1 MNLLFNLKYRTTF
14 GECLVLNVI
23 GSGARYV
30 MATSNGVHWTCM
42 VNNLKEKSFEY
53 YYSVERAGKELR
65 HEWLVAPHHIEAMGN
80 GDKTHI
86 VYDRWIDIPENSYLY
101 SSAFDNADITAVKS
115 ANYDKTIILKVRAP
129 QLRKGEWLG
138 LIGDASYL
146 GAWEAQKALPMCQ
159 QQPNEWVVALN
170 ADAIDRQTF
179 EFKFVILDAEKDV
192 TPMWETCG
200 NRSISQPEIKP
211 GSIIVYELEAANFEI
226 YPWRGAGTV
235 IPVFSLRSEGSFGV
249 GDFGDLKKMVDWAE
263 RTNQRAIQ
271 ILPINDT
278 TITHTWTDSYPYNSI
293 SIYALHPQ
301 YTDLRQLPELKDEAR
316 REYYE
321 QLRKEL
327 NALPQIDYE
336 RVNNAKMS
344 YLREL
349 FAQEGSKVKRTKAYK
364 QFFEQNKDWL
374 VPYAE
379 FSVKRDNEYLKN
391 LGVQEFRSSGVQA
404 LPSNS
409 SNSSTCQLV
418 NLSTETTNS
427 STNQDFWYY
436 VQFNLDVQ
444 MRAAHDYA
452 HSKQVLL
459 KGDIPIGI
467 SRDGVEAWVEPRY
480 FNMNGQAGAP
490 PDAFS
495 VNGQNWG
502 FPTYNWDVMLQ
513 DGCSWWVRRFRKM
526 AEYFDAYRIDHV
538 LGFFRIWEI
547 PIDSVH
553 GLLGQFSPAL
563 AMTVDEIEGYGL
575 HFQEEFFT
583 KPFITDWV
591 LERVFKNQAADVRER
606 FLNPI
611 GDGRY
616 AMKPEFD
623 TQRKVEEY
631 FKRVGVQ
638 TLASES
644 SNSSTRQLVNSST
657 ETKEGLYSLISNVL
671 FVRDRK
677 NKDMYHPR
685 IGVQSDYIYEAL
697 YDCDKQAFD
706 KLYVDYFYRRNNH
719 FWYKEA
725 MKKLPRLTEATRM
738 LVCAEDLGMVPD
750 CVPWV
755 MDELR
760 ILSLEI
766 QSMPKDPMVEFGYL
780 HRNPYRSVA
789 TISTHDMS
797 TLRQWWDEDNVRTQ
811 KYYNNMLHRGDA
823 APHPL
828 PGWLAKDIVAQH
840 LMCPSML
847 SLLSLQDWLAIDE
860 QLRLPDAN
868 AERINIPANPR
879 HYWRHR
885 MHLTIEEL
893 LKADDFN
900 NEVCEMIRQSGR

>member
-1 MNLLFNLKYRTTF
+1 
-14 GECLVLNVI
+14 
-23 GSGARYV
+23 
-30 MATSNGVHWTCM
+30 
-42 VNNLKEKSFEY
+42 
-53 YYSVERAGKELR
+53 
-65 HEWLVAPHHIEAMGN
+65 
-80 GDKTHI
+80 
-86 VYDRWIDIPENSYLY
+86 
-101 SSAFDNADITAVKS
+101 
-115 ANYDKTIILKVRAP
+115 
-129 QLRKGEWLG
+129 
-138 LIGDASYL
+138 
-146 GAWEAQKALPMCQ
+146 
-159 QQPNEWVVALN
+159 
-170 ADAIDRQTF
+170 
-179 EFKFVILDAEKDV
+179 
-192 TPMWETCG
+192 
-200 NRSISQPEIKP
+200 
-211 GSIIVYELEAANFEI
+211 
-226 YPWRGAGTV
+226 
-235 IPVFSLRSEGSFGV
+235 
-249 GDFGDLKKMVDWAE
+249 
-263 RTNQRAIQ
+263 
-271 ILPINDT
+271 
-278 TITHTWTDSYPYNSI
+278 
-293 SIYALHPQ
+293 
-301 YTDLRQLPELKDEAR
+301 
-316 REYYE
+316 
-321 QLRKEL
+321 
-327 NALPQIDYE
+327 
-336 RVNNAKMS
+336 
-344 YLREL
+344 
-349 FAQEGSKVKRTKAYK
+349 
-364 QFFEQNKDWL
+364 
-374 VPYAE
+374 
-379 FSVKRDNEYLKN
+379 
-391 LGVQEFRSSGVQA
+391 
-404 LPSNS
+404 
-409 SNSSTCQLV
+409 
-418 NLSTETTNS
+418 
-427 STNQDFWYY
+427 
-436 VQFNLDVQ
+436 
-444 MRAAHDYA
+444 
-452 HSKQVLL
+452 
-459 KGDIPIGI
+459 
-467 SRDGVEAWVEPRY
+467 
-480 FNMNGQAGAP
+480 
-490 PDAFS
+490 
-495 VNGQNWG
+495 
-502 FPTYNWDVMLQ
+502 
-513 DGCSWWVRRFRKM
+513 
-526 AEYFDAYRIDHV
+526 V

-591 LERVFKNQAADVRER
+591 LERVFKNQAADVREQ

-631 FKRVGVQ
+631 FKSVGVQ
-638 TLASES
+638 TSPSDAT
-644 SNSSTRQLVNSST
+644 NSSTRQLVNLST
-657 ETKEGLYSLISNVL
+657 EIKEGLYSLISNVL

-879 HYWRHR
+879 HYWRYR